1 MLGRMWDRAGFCLTK
16 IRSPCSASF
25 FIYLNS
31 KRLPR
36 FRPCAAITF
45 PEGSLPPPL
54 LFFHPKRLPQEAK
67 CSAQMGR
74 RRHHQNCIVM
84 SQLRVGKERG
94 PRNIARWTREL
105 ASLSWEGVVLVEISF
120 LDIDNNNN
128 NSSETSTGAKSRM
141 GMGSDLK

>member
-1 MLGRMWDRAGFCLTK
+1 
-16 IRSPCSASF
+16 
-25 FIYLNS
+25 
-31 KRLPR
+31 
-36 FRPCAAITF
+36 
-45 PEGSLPPPL
+45 
-54 LFFHPKRLPQEAK
+54 
-67 CSAQMGR
+67 
-74 RRHHQNCIVM
+74 M

-128 NSSETSTGAKSRM
+128 NNNSSETSTGAKSRM